1 MNYLGKYKQLPETI
15 EKLIEFEIELQKEGY
30 SLDRELNL
38 IIQSDYFAYNVTP
51 YDVVPFASTGCDG
64 IHFGFLTDYSSIENL
79 EQAFVVCISP
89 MNFGNHVKIVARN
102 IKEFLNL
109 IITMKSAVAI
119 ENFLNFEVEKDYIRL
134 NMSLEIDSKQEY
146 SNRVDYVTNKLKS
159 AFECKAIT
167 NIFNYIENEVK
178 FARNKVAIVPTIDGI
193 GVVPLDLNFTID
205 KFELK
210 KDMRVNIEELGIFF
224 KNTSLESK
232 LAIIRNLQFLNLIDD
247 FDMQEFIKKEML
259 KLNLTTEALR
269 LEWQYE

>member
-1 MNYLGKYKQLPETI
+1 MNYLGIYKQLPETI

-89 MNFGNHVKIVARN
+89 MNFGNHVKIVAGN
-102 IKEFLNL
+102 LKEFLNL

-134 NMSLEIDSKQEY
+134 IKSLEIDSKQECC
-146 SNRVDYVTNKLKS
+146 NRVDYVTNKLKS
-159 AFECKAIT
+159 AFECKTIT

-193 GVVPLDLNFTID
+193 GVVPLDPNFTLD

-210 KDMRVNIEELGIFF
+210 IDMRVNIEELGIFF

>member
-30 SLDRELNL
+30 SLDRELNF
-38 IIQSDYFAYNVTP
+38 IIQTDYFAYNVTP

-79 EQAFVVCISP
+79 EKAFVVCISP
-89 MNFGNHVKIVARN
+89 MNFGNHVKIVAKN

-119 ENFLNFEVEKDYIRL
+119 ENFLNFEVENDYIRL
-134 NMSLEIDSKQEY
+134 KKSQEIDRKQEC

-193 GVVPLDLNFTID
+193 GVVPSDPNFTLD

-210 KDMRVNIEELGIFF
+210 KDMRVNIEELSIFF

-247 FDMQEFIKKEML
+247 FDMQEFVKKEML
-259 KLNLTTEALR
+259 KLNLTTEAFR